1 MIRVKPYIASM
12 SPYSPPWSNMDRSG
26 FLRMDLNE
34 NTLNPPEHVIRAL
47 KNWLDQKRFQMYPE
61 YSRFMPK
68 LANYAKVEQNQLM
81 LSNGSDQAIEV
92 ILRAFLEPGDEMLIA
107 QPGFPIFEQVTRA
120 IGAVV
125 RAVPYTKDLQFP
137 WDEFMQSLT
146 PDISL
151 VVLINPDNPT
161 GSSISLSRIR
171 EVLET
176 ASDVPVIVDEAYFEY
191 TGLTALELLAEY
203 PNLIITRTFSKA
215 FAMAGLR
222 LGYLIAHPDMVAEFH
237 KIRGPFDINS
247 CAIIAAEAQ
256 LDNPAQWQAYIH
268 EIMKVSKPWLENFFA
283 ENRISYYPGAAH
295 FMIVEPK
302 NRDGVVQY
310 LKDNGILVRPM
321 VAPLI
326 RHTFRMNL
334 GTLEQTKRFAEVYM
348 RYRG

>member
-1 MIRVKPYIASM
+1 MIRVKPYIEAM

-34 NTLNPPEHVIRAL
+34 NTLDPPDHVIRAI
-47 KNWLDQKRFQMYPE
+47 KDWLDQKRIQLYPE

-68 LANYAKVEQNQLM
+68 LARYAGVEQNQLM

-120 IGAVV
+120 IGAIV
-125 RAVPYTKDLQFP
+125 RGVPYTKDLHFP
-137 WDEFMQSLT
+137 WDDFMQSLT

-161 GSSISLSRIR
+161 GSSISLAKIR

-176 ASDVPVIVDEAYFEY
+176 ASDIPVIVDEAYFEY
-191 TGLTALELLAEY
+191 TGVTALEFLKDY
-203 PNLIITRTFSKA
+203 SNLIITRTFSKA

-247 CAIIAAEAQ
+247 CAIAAAEAQ

-283 ENRISYYPGAAH
+283 ENGICYYPGAAH

-302 NRDGVVQY
+302 DRDGMVRH
-310 LKDNGILVRPM
+310 LKENGILVRPM

-334 GTLEQTKRFAEVYM
+334 GTLEQTKRFAEVYKA
-348 RYRG
+348 YRG